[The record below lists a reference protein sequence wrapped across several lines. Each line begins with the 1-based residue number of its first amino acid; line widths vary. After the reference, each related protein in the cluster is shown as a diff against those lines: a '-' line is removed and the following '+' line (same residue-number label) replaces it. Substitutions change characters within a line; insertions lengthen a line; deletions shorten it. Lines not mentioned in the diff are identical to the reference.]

1 MTVKRKALMES
12 KKMAQERKIVL
23 EQKKLVA

>member
-1 MTVKRKALMES
+1 MTVKRKALMKC